1 MAYKVIILY
10 QLDMPSYFLGTFTEY
25 PFFIPGKSFGKE
37 RFVFFL
43 IAISFIKS
51 PLQHFLQ
58 LQGRPVGS
66 STKGEFC
73 REL

>member
-1 MAYKVIILY
+1 MYIVTQINTL
-10 QLDMPSYFLGTFTEY
+10 EV
-25 PFFIPGKSFGKE
+25 FFIPGKSFGKE

-66 STKGEFC
+66 STKGESC